1 MAHVTQQRGA
11 GWGKQKVIYPREQA
25 LDSWEPLPYSLASE
39 QFLRVETLIKPERKR
54 YLLLGD
60 I

>member
-1 MAHVTQQRGA
+1 MAHVTQQPGA

-39 QFLRVETLIKPERKR
+39 EFLRVETLMKPERS
-54 YLLLGD
+54 LALGD